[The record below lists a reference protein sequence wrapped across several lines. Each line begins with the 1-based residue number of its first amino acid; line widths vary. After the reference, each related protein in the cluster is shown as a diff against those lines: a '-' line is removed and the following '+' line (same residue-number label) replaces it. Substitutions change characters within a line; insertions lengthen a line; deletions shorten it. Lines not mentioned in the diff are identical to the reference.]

1 MELYVIP
8 PFAQSV
14 TMSNWT
20 PSEVNILKEE
30 NCGGNAVVRASWH
43 AKVSSSQV
51 PSPSTPLAD
60 KKAFIREVYI
70 DQLYFSS
77 YSGKKDKKKD
87 KKEKKRRKKEKK
99 QKKKDKK
106 AAKKRE
112 GSSSDDDSSSSD
124 SGDERADSNVAGQP
138 AAASGGTPG
147 AANNFDMEDWFGGV
161 SYAFAGSAI

>member
-77 YSGKKDKKKD
+77 YSGKKKKKK
-87 KKEKKRRKKEKK
+87 KKEKKEKKKKEKK
-99 QKKKDKK
+99 KKKKKKD
-106 AAKKRE
+106 
-112 GSSSDDDSSSSD
+112 SSSDDDSSSSD
-124 SGDERADSNVAGQP
+124 SGDERADSNFAGQP

>member
-70 DQLYFSS
+70 DQLYFRKRK
-77 YSGKKDKKKD
+77 GRRKKEVYG
-87 KKEKKRRKKEKK
+87 KKEKKEKRKKEKK
-99 QKKKDKK
+99 KKKKK
-106 AAKKRE
+106 K

>member
-77 YSGKKDKKKD
+77 YSGKKKD

-112 GSSSDDDSSSSD
+112 ESSDDDSSSSD

-138 AAASGGTPG
+138 ATASGGTPG